1 MKLAS
6 IQMIT
11 DIRPIEGADRI
22 EAATVLGYQ
31 TVSTQSNEYEAQ
43 EKHVYSCLRKWGF
56 GIEARKHKSSLTRRK
71 LH

>member
-6 IQMIT
+6 IQVIT

-31 TVSTQSNEYEAQ
+31 TVIKKGEFRPGRTLPFHFPRN
-43 EKHVYSCLRKWGF
+43 
-56 GIEARKHKSSLTRRK
+56 RRAAI
-71 LH
+71 